1 MILEAQ
7 EIFTNTSM
15 QDEPT
20 DFQALYRK
28 RSQRPAT
35 SHQRMYVWHP
45 LSGYYIVDVMA
56 SGEDAIEVAEGE
68 FGFLGDQVVLL
79 AYRGM
84 RWPDPD
90 EESAVWR
97 GVFSPTYR
105 RKVLLE
111 KRVKIQTTKLPRL
124 QPQITL
130 DLQWLAREEDN

>member
-28 RSQRPAT
+28 RAQQPAA
-35 SHQRMYVWHP
+35 SQRMYVWHP
-45 LSGYYIVDVMA
+45 LSGYYVVDVMA
-56 SGEDAIEVAEGE
+56 SGEVAIAEAEGE
-68 FGFLGDQVVLL
+68 LGFPGDQVVFL
-79 AYRGM
+79 AHRGM

-111 KRVKIQTTKLPRL
+111 KRVKIQTAKLPRL

-130 DLQWLAREEDN
+130 DLQRLSREEDD